1 MDGYAETMYYS
12 LTGKVVYQDTSTVAI
27 DCAGVAYRV
36 STSLN
41 TIKKIGATGET
52 VTLYT
57 YLSVSENALELF
69 GFIDGT
75 ELEFFKMLIGVSG
88 VGPKAAIS
96 ILSVFTPE
104 DISFSIASGDVKRI
118 TGAPGVGPKL
128 AQRIVLELKDKMT
141 KLVPGKIS
149 SSDLVQSIISDAA
162 GNKAEAVSALIA
174 LGYSQ
179 SEASSAV
186 ASLDPREKTEM
197 LVKQALKSLM
207 RG

>member
-1 MDGYAETMYYS
+1 MFYS
-12 LTGKVVYQDTSTVAI
+12 LTGKIVFADAASVAV
-27 DCAGVAYRV
+27 DCGGVAYRV

-41 TIKKIGATGET
+41 TLKKITGLGDT

-57 YLSVSENALELF
+57 YLSVREDAMELF
-69 GFIDGT
+69 GFYDNA
-75 ELEFFKMLIGVSG
+75 ELEYFKMLIGVSG
-88 VGPKAAIS
+88 VGPKAAIA
-96 ILSVFTPE
+96 ILSTFTPE

-128 AQRIVLELKDKMT
+128 AQRIVLELKDKMS
-141 KLVPGKIS
+141 KLVPDKMS
-149 SSDLVQSIISDAA
+149 STDFIQSVISDAS

-179 SEASSAV
+179 TEASAAV
-186 ASLDPREKTEM
+186 SSLNPNDTVEM
-197 LVKQALKSLM
+197 LVKQALKLLM

>member
-1 MDGYAETMYYS
+1 MFYS
-12 LTGKVVYQDTSTVAI
+12 LTGKIVFADEYSVAVE
-27 DCAGVAYRV
+27 CGGVAFRV

-41 TIKKIGATGET
+41 TLKKVTGLRDT

-57 YLSVSENALELF
+57 YLSVREDAIELF
-69 GFIDGT
+69 GFSDNA
-75 ELEFFKMLIGVSG
+75 ELEYFKMLIGVSG
-88 VGPKAAIS
+88 VGPKAAIA
-96 ILSVFTPE
+96 ILSTFTPE

-118 TGAPGVGPKL
+118 TSAPGVGPKL

-141 KLVPGKIS
+141 KLVPSKMS
-149 SSDLVQSIISDAA
+149 SSDFIQSVIADTS

-179 SEASSAV
+179 TEASQAISK
-186 ASLDPREKTEM
+186 LDPNEKVEL
-197 LVKQALKSLM
+197 LVKQALKQLM